1 MSFIT
6 AGDINCKIDKV
17 EFAEP
22 KFAKGPNDFDVCIHG
37 TSIVDP
43 NQGGWWRGEMSQN
56 YGRGIK
62 SSQTQMQITGETLV
76 ALGFSGGDLWKLEEM
91 ILNKET
97 SFHVEATEST
107 KDGSTRTF
115 YNVKW
120 IGGGNGDTPDVITS
134 DVMKNKLAALVSEI
148 PAVPAATVAAQMPT
162 ATSTSTPPVDDDDN
176 LPF

>member
-1 MSFIT
+1 MSFVT

-37 TSIVDP
+37 TSIADP

-56 YGRGIK
+56 YGRGVK

-76 ALGFSGGDLWKLEEM
+76 ALGFSGGDLSKLEEM
-91 ILNKET
+91 IMGKET
-97 SFHVEATEST
+97 SFHVEESAPVI
-107 KDGSTRTF
+107 KDGKTHTYF
-115 YNVKW
+115 NVKW
-120 IGGGNGDTPDVITS
+120 IGGGGDKPEAISNDA
-134 DVMKNKLAALVSEI
+134 MKNKLAAL
-148 PAVPAATVAAQMPT
+148 T
-162 ATSTSTPPVDDDDN
+162 ATAPSAAIANEMPDVATTTTTTTPPDDGN